1 MKLGKLIQIVIAYAI
16 FVLLII
22 SIVKLDF
29 YEYGGI
35 ILILILIQTNISL
48 WRRRVLNI
56 LFEVPLIM
64 GIALSFIPFIG
75 IVFQV
80 LSLFP
85 AFLDLA
91 AHHFGQERFTVI
103 NARYMSPDFREKRER
118 EKVVKKKVKS
128 KPKFKD
134 AEFKEK

>member
-1 MKLGKLIQIVIAYAI
+1 MICIIQ
-16 FVLLII
+16 
-22 SIVKLDF
+22 K
-29 YEYGGI
+29 GGI
-35 ILILILIQTNISL
+35 YEKEIICND
-48 WRRRVLNI
+48 
-56 LFEVPLIM
+56 
-64 GIALSFIPFIG
+64 PFIG

-85 AFLDLA
+85 AFLDLS

-103 NARYMSPDFREKRER
+103 NARYTTGNFRETRKK
-118 EKVVKKKVKS
+118 EKAEKKSMKKP